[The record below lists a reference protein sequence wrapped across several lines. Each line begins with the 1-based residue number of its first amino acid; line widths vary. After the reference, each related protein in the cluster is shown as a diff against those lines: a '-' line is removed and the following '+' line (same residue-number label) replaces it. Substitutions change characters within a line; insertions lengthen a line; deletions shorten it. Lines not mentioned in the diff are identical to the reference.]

1 LSGTGGNALARENN
15 QVLVGDTSMGI
26 KPDYLDSS
34 TPGTYSGSDGRG
46 RPNDA
51 EVNKVLLADNAA
63 VMRDGFFLLSALYS

>member
-1 LSGTGGNALARENN
+1 
-15 QVLVGDTSMGI
+15 MGI